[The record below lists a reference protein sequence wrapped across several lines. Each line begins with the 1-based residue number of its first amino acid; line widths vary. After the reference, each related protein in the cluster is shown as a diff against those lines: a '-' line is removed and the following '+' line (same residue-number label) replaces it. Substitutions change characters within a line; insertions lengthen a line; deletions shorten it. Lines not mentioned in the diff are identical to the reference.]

1 MAVVSGI
8 TIDQWQMAE
17 LAKYISPTDE
27 LNLRFSLW
35 PDGHITVDDGD
46 TVIIE
51 FEPSG
56 L

>member
-8 TIDQWQMAE
+8 TIDQWQ
-17 LAKYISPTDE
+17 IDE
-27 LNLRFSLW
+27 LQKWRGTDLEFSFW
-35 PDGHITVDDGD
+35 PDGHITVDDGR